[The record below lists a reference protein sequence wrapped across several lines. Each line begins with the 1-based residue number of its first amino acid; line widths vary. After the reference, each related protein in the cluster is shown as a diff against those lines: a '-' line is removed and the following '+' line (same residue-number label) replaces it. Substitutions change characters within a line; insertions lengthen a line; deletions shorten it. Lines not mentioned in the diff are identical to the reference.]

1 MTIGSVFNIAVP
13 PMAAAFGSTGVII
26 CRVIQ
31 GLNQGFLYPSIHNLI
46 SQWSPI
52 AERARVSNVVY
63 AGASLGIA
71 IAMPLTGA
79 IAGSELGWPTAFY
92 GIGGAGVAW
101 ALIFAIFAEN
111 SPTSHKKISKEEL
124 MYIQENNAVEHSSTR
139 VRLS

>member
-1 MTIGSVFNIAVP
+1 M
-13 PMAAAFGSTGVII
+13 
-26 CRVIQ
+26 
-31 GLNQGFLYPSIHNLI
+31 
-46 SQWSPI
+46 
-52 AERARVSNVVY
+52 Y
-63 AGASLGIA
+63 AGSSLGIA

-79 IAGSELGWPTAFY
+79 IAASELGWPTAFY

-124 MYIQENNAVEHSSTR
+124 MYIQENNAVKHSSTR